1 MERILKRLQP
11 GHNGFQFIVEP
22 QVREELSP
30 IVLFDASMLE
40 QHGNGLQFGMH
51 PHSGI
56 GIITNFEGAN
66 LVHDDTGIRYYS
78 LCKGLVYPNNNCAS

>member
-40 QHGNGLQFGMH
+40 QHGNGLQFR
-51 PHSGI
+51 
-56 GIITNFEGAN
+56 
-66 LVHDDTGIRYYS
+66 D
-78 LCKGLVYPNNNCAS
+78 ASPLGNRHHHQF

>member
-11 GHNGFQFIVEP
+11 GRNGFQFIVEP

-30 IVLFDASMLE
+30 IVFFDAGTLE
-40 QHGNGLQFGMH
+40 QHGNGLQFGMY

-56 GIITNFEGAN
+56 GIITNFEGAD
-66 LVHDDTGIRYYS
+66 LVYDESGIRHYR
-78 LCKGLVYPNNNCAS
+78 LCK